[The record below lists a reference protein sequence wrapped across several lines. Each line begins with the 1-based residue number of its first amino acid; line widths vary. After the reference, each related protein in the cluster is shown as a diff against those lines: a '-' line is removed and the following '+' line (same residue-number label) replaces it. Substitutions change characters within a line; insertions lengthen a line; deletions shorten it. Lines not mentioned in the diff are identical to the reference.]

1 MEIINLKSSD
11 SSESNLKKITDIK
24 QAVRNENRVNIFV
37 DNEYSFSLDI
47 SQLVDFKLKI
57 GTELSDEELEKYK
70 KASAFGKLY
79 QRTLEWALTRPRSK
93 KETRDHLVQKNHQ
106 KEKSLQL
113 EDEILEQVLL
123 RLIEKGYVD
132 DQKFAEYYVENRFI
146 NKGISKKRMRMELVK
161 KGVDSNIV
169 EKVLT
174 DGSRNDEEEIKK
186 IIAKKRRKYDDEKL
200 INYLLRQGFDF
211 ELVRN
216 LVQSLSDEM
225 D

>member
-1 MEIINLKSSD
+1 MEIINLKSND
-11 SSESNLKKITDIK
+11 SPESNLKKITDIK

-79 QRTLEWALTRPRSK
+79 QRTLEWVLTRPRSK
-93 KETRDHLVQKNHQ
+93 KETRDHLVQKNRQ

-146 NKGISKKRMRMELVK
+146 NKGISKKRMRMELAK